1 MPTKIGPSS
10 SQGPRGKRPP
20 QPGVKNGQTSVAL
33 MPSSRLAAVGIL
45 AMARRSTAFEFKSAQ
60 NKEAY
65 ALEEEKPGPYAFPNH
80 HKISNERGPYGESP
94 RSKKR

>member
-1 MPTKIGPSS
+1 MPTKSDHHRKGRVAKGRPSL
-10 SQGPRGKRPP
+10 
-20 QPGVKNGQTSVAL
+20 VKKKWANIIAL

-65 ALEEEKPGPYAFPNH
+65 ALEEEKFGPYAFPNH
-80 HKISNERGPYGESP
+80 HKIQTREARTGKAP